1 MTTFKLNIPE
11 VEQIPS
17 FVKILDDLSVG
28 NNVFLKGPAG
38 TGKTTLGE
46 KIAYSYNGRSEN
58 DKKEIPFVTIN
69 CNQWTSPTEIKGGQT
84 IEGYKEGALIE
95 AWRDG
100 KILILDEMPKL
111 DANTAGILNDAL
123 AKSAKP
129 GAIIFNGLNE
139 PFEKHP
145 KFGVI
150 ATGNVLGKGSSGNY
164 VGNNKQ
170 DASLLDRFSGS
181 IYQIGFNKVLEESL
195 IYPVLVHKCWDIRN
209 EILKYEGTANNE
221 DDTED
226 LMTLR
231 TMLNFQR
238 IYELEMKRITGQL
251 NDQGKPEPKLV
262 NGKTLK
268 DCIESYFLAM
278 NADKAQELKAKVEL
292 EAFYNSYNG
301 RNQRQEFISEYTRRA
316 A

>member
-1 MTTFKLNIPE
+1 MNAFKLDIPE
-11 VEQIPS
+11 VDQIPD

-28 NNVFLKGPAG
+28 NNVFLTGPAG

-58 DKKEIPFVTIN
+58 DKKEIPYVTIN

-123 AKSAKP
+123 AKSAK
-129 GAIIFNGLNE
+129 ADAVIFNGLNK

-150 ATGNVLGKGSSGNY
+150 ATGNVLGKGASGQY

-181 IYQIGFNKVLEESL
+181 IYYIDFNRALEEAL
-195 IYPVLVHKCWDIRN
+195 IYPVLVQKCWEIRN
-209 EILKYEGTANNE
+209 AVQRIEGSA
-221 DDTED
+221 DDPSAMED
-226 LMTLR
+226 LMSLR

-238 IYELEMKRITGQL
+238 IYELEMRRLTGQA
-251 NDQGKPEPKLV
+251 NDQGQVEPMPS

-268 DCIESYFLAM
+268 DSLQSYFYVM
-278 NADKAQELKAKVEL
+278 GQDKSREVKNRVGI
-292 EAFYNSYNG
+292 EAFFNSYNSG
-301 RNQRQEFISEYTRRA
+301 THRQDFLTEFKKRVA
-316 A
+316 